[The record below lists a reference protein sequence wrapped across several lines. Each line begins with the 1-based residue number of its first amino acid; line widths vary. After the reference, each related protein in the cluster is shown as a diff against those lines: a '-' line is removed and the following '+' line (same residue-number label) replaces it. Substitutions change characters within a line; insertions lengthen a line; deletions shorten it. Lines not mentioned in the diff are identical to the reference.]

1 MEKNPLNNS
10 ISIAKIFLLAIFNIL
25 YMLIPSMGQGA
36 DTLGGLIRDFEP
48 LTAKVLKVKEDALF
62 LDAGAGLG
70 VKTGDIFLVIS
81 KGAPIYSDR
90 NKVLGY
96 KQRSVAKCKVTS
108 VGQSGSTCMIYQ
120 RMADAKGELKA
131 IRFFNL
137 KAAFFIDGRLVSPV
151 FSSYSLERMLPNLK
165 WLIPESGPMPVLSKR
180 SMKAFGLDLI
190 FELKGDEIKVFGP
203 DLEPIGSYVVSN
215 AALGASK
222 EQFHDSKN
230 RRMEVSPIFLG
241 VDFAN
246 MKLLGKLEGK
256 ALQVAVGDLGADGT
270 LDVVYLMGNQICVAP
285 FKRQGGR
292 ECYSFPEFEC
302 PCDFSIKGRWLVVNV
317 AIENAGLSSKLF
329 EFRRGQLRL
338 VQDEINLWLSFGK
351 TMCGRGGT
359 KLFGQEFE
367 RQRFRGQRIFLLR
380 PTSDGIEYQERLDF
394 PNDFSIQSTW
404 ATDLNGTCT
413 LFYVSFDGFFKAYAR
428 GGHVW
433 TSLYPVVGQRKR
445 CGTELT
451 NFIPIKNGILFQGLG
466 PDNNSPDNNSLF
478 YMPFG
483 SAYYSLLRVETP
495 FHGSICGM
503 SLLSKSIIMSVV
515 EKGEKA
521 WETRLYEV
529 PIQ

>member
-1 MEKNPLNNS
+1 MEKNPLNNT
-10 ISIAKIFLLAIFNIL
+10 ISIAKIFLLAIFSIFYVFL
-25 YMLIPSMGQGA
+25 PSVSQGT
-36 DTLGGLIRDFEP
+36 DTLEGLVRDFEP
-48 LTAKVLKVKEDALF
+48 LTAKVLKLKADALL
-62 LDAGAGLG
+62 LDVGAGSG
-70 VKTGDIFLVIS
+70 VKKGDLFVVVS

-96 KQRSVAKCKVTS
+96 RQRPIAKCKVTKADQ
-108 VGQSGSTCMIYQ
+108 GGSTCMIYQ
-120 RMADAKGELKA
+120 RMADVKGELKA
-131 IRFFNL
+131 LRFSNL

-165 WLIPESGPMPVLSKR
+165 WLIPASGPMPVPSKS
-180 SMKAFGLDLI
+180 SMKAFGLDLV
-190 FELKGDEIKVFGP
+190 FELQGDEIKVFGP
-203 DLEPIGSYVVSN
+203 DLEPIGSYRVSN
-215 AALGASK
+215 ATLGSSK
-222 EQFHDSKN
+222 EQSHGLKS
-230 RRMEVSPIFLG
+230 RRMEVSPSFLG

-270 LDVVYLMGNQICVAP
+270 LDVVYLTGNQICVAP
-285 FKRQGGR
+285 FRRQGGR
-292 ECYSFPEFEC
+292 ECYSFSEFEC

-351 TMCGRGGT
+351 TVCSRGGT
-359 KLFGQEFE
+359 RLLGQDFE
-367 RQRFRGQRIFLLR
+367 RQRFRGQRIFLLL
-380 PTSDGIEYQERLDF
+380 PTPEGIEYQERLDF

-404 ATDLNGTCT
+404 ATNLKGTCT

-433 TSLYPVVGQRKR
+433 TSLYPVVGQRKC
-445 CGTELT
+445 CGTERAD
-451 NFIPIKNGILFQGLG
+451 FIRVKNGIMFQGLG
-466 PDNNSPDNNSLF
+466 PDNSSQDNNGLF
-478 YMPFG
+478 YMPLDTG
-483 SAYYSLLRVETP
+483 YYSLSRVKTP
-495 FHGSICGM
+495 FQGSICGM
-503 SLLSKSIIMSVV
+503 SLLSNSIIMSVV